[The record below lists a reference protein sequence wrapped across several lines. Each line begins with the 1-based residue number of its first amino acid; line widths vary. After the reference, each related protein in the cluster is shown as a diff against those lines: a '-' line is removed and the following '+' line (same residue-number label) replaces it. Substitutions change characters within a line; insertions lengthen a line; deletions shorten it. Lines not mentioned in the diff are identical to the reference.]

1 MSGGKVGMRQSV
13 ISLRI
18 ALLAVIF
25 MFSVNLA
32 DAVQKT
38 EWPNINTQDKKLL
51 QYRVGSHM
59 LGIAADKAYLVVMTK
74 RSALSQENNFE
85 IDSKHTCFNPL
96 I

>member
-1 MSGGKVGMRQSV
+1 MSGGTVGMRQSG

-25 MFSVNLA
+25 IFSVNLA

-51 QYRVGSHM
+51 QYRVGSHI
-59 LGIAADKAYLVVMTK
+59 LGFAADRAYLVAMDH
-74 RSALSQENNFE
+74 ALSIEFLGTKGVTPKCQ
-85 IDSKHTCFNPL
+85 
-96 I
+96 